1 MAQLERVILVQDRFC
16 FPFETI
22 EDVII
27 ENGTTLTVF
36 NDNNFPGSTGRNA
49 KLADDNDYSDSFAK
63 SFVLSSINKN

>member
-1 MAQLERVILVQDRFC
+1 MAQLEQGYWYGTGFA

-36 NDNNFPGSTGRNA
+36 NDNNFPGRRDVMQSWPMITRLFRFVYQ
-49 KLADDNDYSDSFAK
+49 KLFSKLYK
-63 SFVLSSINKN
+63 

>member
-1 MAQLERVILVQDRFC
+1 MAQLEQGYWYGTGFA

-49 KLADDNDYSDSFAK
+49 K
-63 SFVLSSINKN
+63 VGR